1 MIKTVKVGG
10 TWWTVW
16 SPGIIYPAEGEGL
29 SAVTVDSQGQ
39 ITLRMEINEDFKLS
53 GGQRIDFIIEDDGKV
68 RVVLHC

>member
-10 TWWTVW
+10 TWWTAW
-16 SPGIIYPAEGEGL
+16 SPGVIYPARGEEPT
-29 SAVTVDSQGQ
+29 VTVDDQGQ

-53 GGQRIDFIIEDDGKV
+53 GGQRIDFVIDKDGSV

>member
-16 SPGIIYPAEGEGL
+16 SPGIIYPAQGEE
-29 SAVTVDSQGQ
+29 STVTIDDQGQ

-53 GGQRIDFIIEDDGKV
+53 GGQRIDFVIDEDGNV
-68 RVVLHC
+68 RIVLHS